1 MRLNVL
7 DKGFVE
13 LLSHTENGDLLV
25 INAARCSFDKH
36 HDSFDDIGDTK
47 LLNFLAR
54 EKHYLP
60 FRHPSATVR
69 IYLPIFVA
77 RQLGKHQVGFSW
89 SEVSRRYVKGAPDLH
104 TPEYYRN
111 AAENVKQGST
121 EDTNICN
128 EVFSMVTFSQAE
140 SALRHYE
147 DMINSGVCPEQA
159 RMILPQSMYT
169 TAVWTGTLLGW
180 HNLTDQRTDPH
191 AQLETREY
199 AEALYDLMAEIFPKS
214 WDALK
219 ANGR

>member
-1 MRLNVL
+1 
-7 DKGFVE
+7 
-13 LLSHTENGDLLV
+13 
-25 INAARCSFDKH
+25 
-36 HDSFDDIGDTK
+36 
-47 LLNFLAR
+47 
-54 EKHYLP
+54 
-60 FRHPSATVR
+60 
-69 IYLPIFVA
+69 
-77 RQLGKHQVGFSW
+77 
-89 SEVSRRYVKGAPDLH
+89 
-104 TPEYYRN
+104 
-111 AAENVKQGST
+111 
-121 EDTNICN
+121 
-128 EVFSMVTFSQAE
+128 MVTFSQAE